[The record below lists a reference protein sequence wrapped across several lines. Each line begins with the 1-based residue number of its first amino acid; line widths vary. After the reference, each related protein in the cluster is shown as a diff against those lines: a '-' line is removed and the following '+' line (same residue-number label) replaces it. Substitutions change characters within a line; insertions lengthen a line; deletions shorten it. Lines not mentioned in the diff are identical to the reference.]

1 MRTSAPSANGE
12 ESREAAWNWH
22 GDLTFLMPHKQVPE
36 VPIVTREE
44 PQVSCCNLRKTRSFS
59 PQCEMRPFSSTAS
72 REIPPSLLS
81 LKRVLETFDATQED
95 PRHIVSTR
103 EEHRLSSHN
112 SRRAPFFPPHLEMK
126 VNCAASL
133 GKDSRCSHRISRGGG
148 LKFNLE
154 RNYRS
159 HATIP
164 KDPKVPIHSR

>member
-81 LKRVLETFDATQED
+81 LKRVLDTIDATHKI
-95 PRHIVSTR
+95 PRHTR
-103 EEHRLSSHN
+103 LHLKGTPNVPPLLKESPVFLSS
-112 SRRAPFFPPHLEMK
+112 SRDDGPIPCFVGKGIPAFLSHLK
-126 VNCAASL
+126 
-133 GKDSRCSHRISRGGG
+133 RR
-148 LKFNLE
+148 
-154 RNYRS
+154 
-159 HATIP
+159 
-164 KDPKVPIHSR
+164 